1 MTGSDGVRS
10 NLLCDNQQLIKLQV
24 IVAET
29 AGDGRAPG
37 KVLFDERTHH
47 VTLKAVFMIYDV
59 IGYSDPLSHTP
70 CIVDTVERAAATVH
84 RFRHALASS
93 QPPLVPELHRQP
105 DDVVPLGTEHGR
117 DGGRIHT
124 ARHGDRDGV

>member
-1 MTGSDGVRS
+1 MTGGDGVRS

-29 AGDGRAPG
+29 ARDGRAPG

-47 VTLKAVFMIYDV
+47 VTLKALLMIHDV
-59 IGYSDPLSHTP
+59 IGYSDLLSHTAG
-70 CIVDTVERAAATVH
+70 IVDVVERAAATVN

-93 QPPLVPELHRQP
+93 QPPLVPELHRQA
-105 DDVVPLGTEHGR
+105 DDVVPLGTQHG
-117 DGGRIHT
+117 
-124 ARHGDRDGV
+124 